1 MTEEKKEFL
10 IAKMLD
16 SPSSLSDEEIDVIL
30 HDDELKD
37 IYEMSSAVSGAC
49 IRQPEINMAGEW
61 ERFRPRIRR
70 KPSAMR
76 WVMRVAAI
84 FLGVV
89 VASGIV
95 VKLTDYLL
103 SLEEQPVIAKVEERN
118 AMTTDSISIPVAA
131 NEPVVKVE
139 ETLPAGNQRK
149 YVSAHKRHRVKAA
162 VVAADTITAYD
173 LDDDEYIEQ
182 YLRVQ
187 QAQIDNELA
196 MMTAQEIREKYA
208 TVIRMLDLVGVSDNP
223 TIIAINK
230 LTIP

>member
-16 SPSSLSDEEIDVIL
+16 SPSSLSDEEMDVIL

-49 IRQPEINMAGEW
+49 IRQSEIDMAEEW

-103 SLEEQPVIAKVEERN
+103 SSEEQPVIAKVEERDVV
-118 AMTTDSISIPVAA
+118 TPDSISIPVAA
-131 NEPVVKVE
+131 NEPVMKVE
-139 ETLPAGNQRK
+139 EALPVGNQM
-149 YVSAHKRHRVKAA
+149 AHKRHRAKAA

-187 QAQIDNELA
+187 QARIDNELA

-208 TVIRMLDLVGVSDNP
+208 TVIRMLDLVGVSDTP

>member
-16 SPSSLSDEEIDVIL
+16 SPSSLSDEEMDVIL

-49 IRQPEINMAGEW
+49 IRQSEIDMTEEW

-95 VKLTDYLL
+95 GKLTDYLL
-103 SLEEQPVIAKVEERN
+103 SSEEQPVIAKVEERHVV
-118 AMTTDSISIPVAA
+118 TPDSISIPVAA
-131 NEPVVKVE
+131 NEPVMKVE
-139 ETLPAGNQRK
+139 EALPAGNQR
-149 YVSAHKRHRVKAA
+149 AHKRHRAKAA

-187 QAQIDNELA
+187 QARIDNELA

-208 TVIRMLDLVGVSDNP
+208 TVIRMLDLVGVSDTP

>member
-16 SPSSLSDEEIDVIL
+16 SPSSLSDEEMDVIL

-49 IRQPEINMAGEW
+49 IRQPEINMTGEW

-89 VASGIV
+89 VASGIGV
-95 VKLTDYLL
+95 TLTDYLL
-103 SLEEQPVIAKVEERN
+103 SSEEQPVIAKVEEKHAVTPDR
-118 AMTTDSISIPVAA
+118 ISIPVAA

-139 ETLPAGNQRK
+139 DGNQRK
-149 YVSAHKRHRVKAA
+149 YVSAHKRHRAKAA

-173 LDDDEYIEQ
+173 SDDDEYIEQ

-187 QAQIDNELA
+187 QARIDNELA